1 MSLEPRRTDDLSR
14 AESLRLLATVSFG
27 RVVYMHRSV
36 PAVRPVNHLMDEE
49 AIIIRTS
56 QWSELVSA
64 VNEGAVVAY
73 QADSIDLDRHVGWS
87 VVVRG
92 PARAVSDADEA
103 ARYRERL
110 TSWAAGERDF
120 VIRIEPVF
128 VNGMMLVEMNAG

>member
-1 MSLEPRRTDDLSR
+1 MSLEPRRMDDLSR
-14 AESLRLLATVSFG
+14 GESLRLLATVSFG
-27 RVVYMHRSV
+27 RVVYTHRSV

-49 AIIIRTS
+49 TIIIRTS

-64 VNEGAVVAY
+64 VSEGAVVAY
-73 QADSIDLDRHVGWS
+73 EADSIDLDRHVGWS

-92 PARAVSDADEA
+92 PARAVSDADQA
-103 ARYRERL
+103 ARYMERL

-128 VNGMMLVEMNAG
+128 VNGMMLVEMNPG